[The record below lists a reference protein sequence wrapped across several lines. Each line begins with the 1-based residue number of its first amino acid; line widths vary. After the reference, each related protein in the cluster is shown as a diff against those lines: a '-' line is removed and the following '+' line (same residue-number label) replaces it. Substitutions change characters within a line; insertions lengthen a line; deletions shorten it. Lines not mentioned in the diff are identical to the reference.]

1 MTITHPKRRRL
12 AIALLLLTFAPG
24 VSRLR
29 AQAIA
34 PSASAALSTA
44 TFNAVGASTEQPS
57 QQQPDAD
64 IPPQPGPK
72 QLTNF
77 VEVGGDYLNLSNGFG
92 HWVGGHA
99 RGTFTSGNN
108 VGNAEVSGQHEF
120 GDAGVYMGGG
130 DTYNFSPD
138 WFGSVTVGS
147 SVGGFFWPRFR
158 ADGFVNKKWLSRKQW
173 LTTFGFGYY
182 AAKDAHRDHS
192 FFLGSTYYFAKPWIV
207 EEGIRFNVS
216 NPGSVFS
223 PAAFVAVTQGRN
235 KQHYLTVRTGFG
247 KEAFQLIGPT
257 VSLSDFQSQTLTVT
271 WRQWIGKSWGAN
283 LVGDYYH
290 SPFYQRGGTTLGFF
304 REF

>member
-1 MTITHPKRRRL
+1 MTITHPQRRPL
-12 AIALLLLTFAPG
+12 AMALLFLTFAPG
-24 VSRLR
+24 TPRLLAR
-29 AQAIA
+29 NIA
-34 PSASAALSTA
+34 SSARAALSSA
-44 TFNAVGASTEQPS
+44 DAAHTEQTS

-77 VEVGGDYLNLSNGFG
+77 VEAGGDYQNLSNGFG
-92 HWVGGHA
+92 YWAGSYA
-99 RGTFTSGNN
+99 RGTFTTGNN

-120 GDAGVYMGGG
+120 GDAGVYMGVG
-130 DTYNFSPD
+130 DTYNFNPD
-138 WFGSVTVGS
+138 WFGSLTVGS

-158 ADGFVNKKWLSRKQW
+158 ADGFVNKKWMSRKQW
-173 LTTFGFGYY
+173 ITTFGFGYY

-192 FFLGSTYYFAKPWIV
+192 FFLGSTYYFAQPWIV

-271 WRQWIGKSWGAN
+271 WRQWIGQNWGVN

-290 SPFYQRGGTTLGFF
+290 SPFYQRGGTTIGFF